1 MLRFDPFNDV
11 DALARGLMTG
21 AVAGT
26 ARTPRFMPLDLYKV
40 DDHYMLV
47 ADLPGADPGS
57 IDVAVDNGV
66 LTLSAQRS
74 VPTDEGVQWLTSER
88 FSGTY
93 RRQLSLGEGIDV
105 AGIAATYDNGVLSVT
120 IPVAE
125 KAKPRKITVEATGG
139 PQAITGG
146 PQAIPSEAY

>member
-1 MLRFDPFNDV
+1 MLRFDPFSDM
-11 DALARGLMTG
+11 DAWARGMLTG
-21 AVAGT
+21 SVAGT
-26 ARTPRFMPLDLYKV
+26 ARTPKFMPLDLYKV

-57 IDVAVDNGV
+57 IDVSVDNGV

-74 VPTDEGVQWLTSER
+74 APSDEGVQWLASER

-93 RRQLSLGEGIDV
+93 RRQVTLGDSIDS
-105 AGIAATYDNGVLSVT
+105 AGISARYDNGVLTVT

-125 KAKPRKITVEATGG
+125 KAKPRRIEVESIKHQ
-139 PQAITGG
+139 QAIETGT
-146 PQAIPSEAY
+146 AS

>member
-1 MLRFDPFNDV
+1 MLRFDPFSDV

-21 AVAGT
+21 SPAGT

-74 VPTDEGVQWLTSER
+74 VPSDEGVQWLTSER

-93 RRQLSLGEGIDV
+93 RRQLSLGEGID
-105 AGIAATYDNGVLSVT
+105 ASAITANYDNGVLAVT
-120 IPVAE
+120 IPLAE
-125 KAKPRKITVEATGG
+125 RAKPRKIAVEATGR
-139 PQAITGG
+139 PQAITTG
-146 PQAIPSEAY
+146 SD

>member
-1 MLRFDPFNDV
+1 MLRFDPFSDM
-11 DALARGLMTG
+11 DAWARGMLTG
-21 AVAGT
+21 STAGT
-26 ARTPRFMPLDLYKV
+26 ARTPKFMPLDLYKI

-57 IDVAVDNGV
+57 IDVSVDNGV

-74 VPTDEGVQWLTSER
+74 APSDEGVEWLASER

-93 RRQLSLGEGIDV
+93 RRQLTLGDLIDS
-105 AGIAATYDNGVLSVT
+105 AGISARYDNGVLTVT

-125 KAKPRKITVEATGG
+125 KAKPRRIEVESINHQ
-139 PQAITGG
+139 QAIETST
-146 PQAIPSEAY
+146 AT

>member
-1 MLRFDPFNDV
+1 MLRFDPFSDM
-11 DALARGLMTG
+11 DAWARGMLTG
-21 AVAGT
+21 SAAGT
-26 ARTPRFMPLDLYKV
+26 ARTPKFMPLDLYKV

-57 IDVAVDNGV
+57 IDVSVDNGV

-74 VPTDEGVQWLTSER
+74 APSDEGVQWLASER

-93 RRQLSLGEGIDV
+93 RRQVTLGDSIDS
-105 AGIAATYDNGVLSVT
+105 AGISARYDNGVLTVT

-125 KAKPRKITVEATGG
+125 KAKPRRIEVESITRQQEIETG
-139 PQAITGG
+139 TVT
-146 PQAIPSEAY
+146 

>member
-1 MLRFDPFNDV
+1 MLRFDPFSDV

-21 AVAGT
+21 SATGT
-26 ARTPRFMPLDLYKV
+26 KRTPRFMPLDLYKV

-57 IDVAVDNGV
+57 IDVDVDHGV

-74 VPTDEGVQWLTSER
+74 APSDDGVQWLTSER

-93 RRQLSLGEGIDV
+93 RRQLTLGEGIDS
-105 AGIAATYDNGVLSVT
+105 AAITANYDNGVLTVT
-120 IPVAE
+120 IPLAE
-125 KAKPRKITVEATGG
+125 RAKPRKIAVESSGSS
-139 PQAITGG
+139 QAITTGTG
-146 PQAIPSEAY
+146 

>member
-1 MLRFDPFNDV
+1 MLRFDPFSDM
-11 DALARGLMTG
+11 DAWARGMLTG
-21 AVAGT
+21 SAAGT
-26 ARTPRFMPLDLYKV
+26 ARTPKFMPLDLYKV

-57 IDVAVDNGV
+57 IDVSVDNGV

-74 VPTDEGVQWLTSER
+74 APSDEGVQWLASER

-93 RRQLSLGEGIDV
+93 RRQVTLGDSIDS
-105 AGIAATYDNGVLSVT
+105 AGISARYDNGVLTVT

-125 KAKPRKITVEATGG
+125 KAKPRRIEVESINRQQEIETGTVT
-139 PQAITGG
+139 
-146 PQAIPSEAY
+146 

>member
-1 MLRFDPFNDV
+1 MLRFDPFSDM
-11 DALARGLMTG
+11 DAWARGMLTG
-21 AVAGT
+21 SVAGT
-26 ARTPRFMPLDLYKV
+26 ARTPKFMPLDLYKV

-57 IDVAVDNGV
+57 IDVSVDNGV

-74 VPTDEGVQWLTSER
+74 APSDEGVEWLASER

-93 RRQLSLGEGIDV
+93 RRQLTLGDSIDS
-105 AGIAATYDNGVLSVT
+105 AGISARYDNGVLTVT

-125 KAKPRKITVEATGG
+125 KAKPRRIEVESIKHQ
-139 PQAITGG
+139 QAIETGT
-146 PQAIPSEAY
+146 AS

>member
-1 MLRFDPFNDV
+1 MLRFDPFSDM
-11 DALARGLMTG
+11 DAWARGMMTG
-21 AVAGT
+21 SAAGT
-26 ARTPRFMPLDLYKV
+26 ARAPRFMPLDLYKV

-57 IDVAVDNGV
+57 IDVSVDNGV

-74 VPTDEGVQWLTSER
+74 APSDEGVQWLASER

-93 RRQLSLGEGIDV
+93 RRQVTLGDSIDS
-105 AGIAATYDNGVLSVT
+105 ARISAHYDNGVLTVT

-125 KAKPRKITVEATGG
+125 KAKPRRIEVESHNS
-139 PQAITGG
+139 PQAIETGT
-146 PQAIPSEAY
+146 AT

>member
-1 MLRFDPFNDV
+1 MLRFDPFSDM
-11 DALARGLMTG
+11 DAWARGMLTG
-21 AVAGT
+21 SAAGT
-26 ARTPRFMPLDLYKV
+26 ARTPKFMPLDLYKV

-57 IDVAVDNGV
+57 IDVSVDNGV

-74 VPTDEGVQWLTSER
+74 APSDEGVEWLASER

-93 RRQLSLGEGIDV
+93 RRQLTLGDLIDS
-105 AGIAATYDNGVLSVT
+105 AGISARYDNGVLTVT

-125 KAKPRKITVEATGG
+125 KAKPRRIEVESINHQ
-139 PQAITGG
+139 QAIETST
-146 PQAIPSEAY
+146 AT

>member
-1 MLRFDPFNDV
+1 MLRFDPFSDM
-11 DALARGLMTG
+11 DAWARGMLTG
-21 AVAGT
+21 SAAGT
-26 ARTPRFMPLDLYKV
+26 ARTPKFMPLDLYKV

-57 IDVAVDNGV
+57 IDVSVDNGV

-74 VPTDEGVQWLTSER
+74 APSDEGVQWLASER

-93 RRQLSLGEGIDV
+93 RRQVTLGDSIDS
-105 AGIAATYDNGVLSVT
+105 ARISAHYDNGVLTVT

-125 KAKPRKITVEATGG
+125 KAKPRRIEVESITRQQEIETG
-139 PQAITGG
+139 TVT
-146 PQAIPSEAY
+146 